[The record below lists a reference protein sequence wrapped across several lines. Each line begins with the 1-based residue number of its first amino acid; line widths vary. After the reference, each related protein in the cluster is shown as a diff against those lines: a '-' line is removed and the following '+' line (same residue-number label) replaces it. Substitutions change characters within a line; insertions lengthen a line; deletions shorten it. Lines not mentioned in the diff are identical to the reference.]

1 MNETFLG
8 IFKHCGVGGNW
19 TVHLSLIAQVSL
31 DLSNVQTNVRKQFT
45 HSAEMQIVSKHSSPE
60 GCWCCSH
67 FHPSMRI
74 AIRDFWTQ
82 KVSELNMEIYLA
94 KFNFFF
100 TFQNIHGF
108 LIEGWDFNG
117 KDWEIEDSANRDSAI
132 KESYIHGSVFFWLSK
147 SKTQ

>member
-1 MNETFLG
+1 M
-8 IFKHCGVGGNW
+8 
-19 TVHLSLIAQVSL
+19 HLSLIAQVSL

-94 KFNFFF
+94 KFNFFRIF
-100 TFQNIHGF
+100 M
-108 LIEGWDFNG
+108 DF
-117 KDWEIEDSANRDSAI
+117 
-132 KESYIHGSVFFWLSK
+132 LSK
-147 SKTQ
+147 AETSTAKTEKLKTQQSKNLTFMAQYFFDSVSQRLSNS